1 MTEDVAHVILARL
14 EQIQA
19 DLAALHTARIGR
31 SDVMDF
37 QEALKYLKIRP
48 GTLRDW
54 IRLRRIPFHR
64 AGRRILFQG
73 PRPRRLAGG
82 TEEQAK
88 RRCHS
93 TSNSLK
99 QAATSRE
106 RL

>member
-37 QEALKYLKIRP
+37 QEALKYLKIKP

-64 AGRRILFQG
+64 AGRRILF
-73 PRPRRLAGG
+73 RARDLDAWLEARKIAHRLS
-82 TEEQAK
+82 K
-88 RRCHS
+88 RELR
-93 TSNSLK
+93 
-99 QAATSRE
+99 AAS
-106 RL
+106 